1 MTLGIEVRG
10 LQLRYGTVT
19 ALDDLSFT
27 LPGGRIYG
35 LLGRNGSGK
44 TSLLSVLAA
53 FRRQSAGSVLIDRQ
67 PVFENPSITRQV
79 CLVRETGDPGDNGE
93 RVREVLD
100 TAARL
105 RAGWDGAYADE
116 LVARFQVPRDKK
128 LAELSLG
135 QRSALGMIFGLAA
148 RAPVTLFDESHLG
161 MDAPSRAAFH
171 DELLADFIAHPRTI
185 VISTHLIDELSPLF
199 EEVLII
205 DEGRLLLKDETEVL
219 RARGAAVTG
228 PAEAVDRF
236 VAGRTVLGER
246 RLGRTKSATV
256 YGGLDEHH
264 RREAR
269 DAGLDL
275 DPIALQDLFIHLT
288 QPSGGPR

>member
-205 DEGRLLLKDETEVL
+205 DEGRLVLKDETEVL

-288 QPSGGPR
+288 QPTGGPR

>member
-10 LQLRYGTVT
+10 LQLRYGAVT

-53 FRRQSAGSVLIDRQ
+53 FRRQSAGSVLIDGQ
-67 PVFENPSITRQV
+67 PVFENPSITRRV

-93 RVREVLD
+93 RVREVLS

-105 RAGWDGAYADE
+105 RAGWDGDYADE

-171 DELLADFIAHPRTI
+171 DELLADFLAHPRTV

-205 DEGRLLLKDETEVL
+205 DEGRLVLKDDTEVL
-219 RARGAAVTG
+219 RARGVAVTG

-236 VAGRTVLGER
+236 VAGHTVLGER
-246 RLGRTKSATV
+246 RLGPTKSATV